1 MIFFAWRGHGGTLA
15 GNEVADI
22 AGKYR
27 LGPADSVNLFAEGV
41 KVVVCDVFDEEG
53 AAIANQLGSPCG
65 DGFLGI

>member
-1 MIFFAWRGHGGTLA
+1 MA

-41 KVVVCDVFDEEG
+41 KVVVCDEFDEEG